1 MVPFLREAPP
11 GPFPWER
18 PLVARLSVE
27 ADARLCNSLAP
38 DAERP
43 GLAAGGRRGLEGAA
57 PSRGPSGVGAHFG
70 NCHCLADVAETEMSS
85 DPMPAPAPARW
96 TEDPA
101 VVRPMLATG
110 FEPPA
115 DEHLRHASW
124 VYEIKYDGMRVL
136 AAIEPAESGAR
147 ISLRSRAGNDKTGQF
162 PDLVAELRRFAR
174 RLPRPVLLDGEVVAL
189 DARGEPLGFQQLA
202 GRIHLTAAGEIANRA
217 GSVPVALIVFD
228 ILRDGG
234 DDLRPLPLVD
244 RKARLER
251 VFGNEA
257 TGRVRMSEMEAGDG
271 RRLFA
276 RVRAAD
282 GEGLIAKDALSSYES
297 GRRSPAWRKLKLPH
311 RQEFLVC
318 GWTRPRQSRKHFGS
332 LVLGYWAGAGTT
344 RRLRHAGT
352 VGSGFTAPELDRV
365 MSLLEPLAV
374 EACPFPVPPPTPEPP
389 HWVRPELVAEVKFA
403 EWTAEGVLRH
413 PVYLGLRDDVDPAA
427 VRREAQPRAVPAAG
441 VEPAAVAPEA
451 SAPGAEPASAGSR
464 PRPSGAAGTARG
476 GATGVARSSR
486 ARPAPRGPAARALA
500 ASRAA
505 LDAPEVAAL
514 IEQLQA
520 LENAR
525 RDGTIVLPDGARLA
539 VTNLRKVFWPALGRT
554 KGDLLRHYAR
564 VSPWLLPALEGRPL
578 VMKRYPNGV
587 TGKAFYQQRAPE
599 DTPPGVRV
607 EILEDDD
614 GPTPRLVGG
623 DHATLLY
630 VAQLGAISQDPWFSR
645 FTARTHPD
653 YVALDLDPMPG
664 VPFAQVLEVAR
675 AVRDELLS
683 LDVPAVPKTSGAS
696 GLHVYI
702 PLAEGTPYEAGQLF
716 CQIVATVVAE
726 RLPTVATVERAVAK
740 RGRTVYVDYLQNI
753 EGKTLASVY
762 SARSSEFAGVSTP
775 LTWDELD
782 EDIAPQDFSLETVLE
797 RYRRVGDLWAPIHT
811 GPTADLREALER
823 LARRR

>member
-1 MVPFLREAPP
+1 
-11 GPFPWER
+11 
-18 PLVARLSVE
+18 
-27 ADARLCNSLAP
+27 
-38 DAERP
+38 
-43 GLAAGGRRGLEGAA
+43 
-57 PSRGPSGVGAHFG
+57 
-70 NCHCLADVAETEMSS
+70 
-85 DPMPAPAPARW
+85 
-96 TEDPA
+96 
-101 VVRPMLATG
+101 MLATG

-115 DEHLRHASW
+115 DEHLRHERW
-124 VYEIKYDGMRVL
+124 IYEIKYDGMRVL

-147 ISLRSRAGNDKTGQF
+147 VSLRSRTGNDKTGQF

-174 RLPRPVLLDGEVVAL
+174 RLRRPVLLDGEVVAL

-202 GRIHLTAAGEIANRA
+202 GRIHLTAAGEIASRA
-217 GSVPVALIVFD
+217 GRVPVALIVFD

-257 TGRVRMSEMEAGDG
+257 TGGVRLIEMEAGDG
-271 RRLFA
+271 RRLLA
-276 RVRAAD
+276 RARAAG
-282 GEGLIAKDALSSYES
+282 GEGLVAKDALSSYES
-297 GRRSPAWRKLKLPH
+297 GRRSPAWRKLKLPR

-332 LVLGYWAGAGTT
+332 LVLGYWDGTGPT
-344 RRLRHAGT
+344 RTLQHAGT
-352 VGSGFTAPELDRV
+352 VGSGFTEPELDHV

-389 HWVRPELVAEVKFA
+389 RWVRPELVAEVKFS

-413 PVYLGLRDDVDPAA
+413 PVYLGLRDDVDPTA

-441 VEPAAVAPEA
+441 VEPAALGEA
-451 SAPGAEPASAGSR
+451 SAPGAKPVSAASR
-464 PRPSGAAGTARG
+464 PRPSVAAGAA
-476 GATGVARSSR
+476 
-486 ARPAPRGPAARALA
+486 RGPAARALA

-505 LDAPEVAAL
+505 LDAPEVTAI
-514 IEQLQA
+514 IEQLRA
-520 LENAR
+520 LEDAR
-525 RDGTIVLPDGARLA
+525 RDGTIVLPDGARLG
-539 VTNLRKVFWPALGRT
+539 VTNLHKVFWPALGRT

-607 EILEDDD
+607 EILEDDA

-623 DHATLLY
+623 NHATLLY

-645 FTARTHPD
+645 FTARERPD

-664 VPFAQVLEVAR
+664 VPFVQVLEVAR
-675 AVRDELLS
+675 AVRDVLLS
-683 LDVPAVPKTSGAS
+683 LDVPAVPKTSGSS
-696 GLHVYI
+696 GLHIYI
-702 PLAEGTPYEAGQLF
+702 PLAAGTTYESGQLF

-726 RLPTVATVERAVAK
+726 RRPTVATVERAVAR

-753 EGKTLASVY
+753 EGKTLASAY
-762 SARSSEFAGVSTP
+762 SARSSEFGGVSTP
-775 LTWDELD
+775 LSWNELD
-782 EDIAPQDFSLETVLE
+782 EEIAPQDFTIDTVLA
-797 RYRRVGDLWAPIHT
+797 RYRRVGDLW
-811 GPTADLREALER
+811 GPVHAGPRADLRDALER
-823 LARRR
+823 LARRG